1 MPETWF
7 GKTTLGA
14 LIAGWALLFSGIG
27 VTSVDAQQYDVGVG
41 AGFVIDVPEP
51 FQEEYCEAKAAG
63 LTGSAAWRPLRWL
76 SLEGSAIVTGQLGGE
91 SCAIPG
97 LAPPPLDTP
106 ILETSYDD
114 ELEGVDFFATHASAI
129 LEPFAGS
136 AISPRGRLGVG
147 WIWQKNV
154 FDWVWGL
161 GVRYTFGRYAA
172 YTDVDRWNLSIPQ
185 LNETVVYRTGVGRE
199 VVASETIDQTFH
211 PWVVRFGLEF
221 VLPR

>member
-1 MPETWF
+1 VPETWF

-14 LIAGWALLFSGIG
+14 LIAGWALLFSGLG

-136 AISPRGRLGVG
+136 AISPALAPGSASAG
-147 WIWQKNV
+147 
-154 FDWVWGL
+154 
-161 GVRYTFGRYAA
+161 FGRR
-172 YTDVDRWNLSIPQ
+172 TSSIGCGGWACATRSGAMRP
-185 LNETVVYRTGVGRE
+185 TRTSIGG
-199 VVASETIDQTFH
+199 T
-211 PWVVRFGLEF
+211 
-221 VLPR
+221 